1 MSYQELIA
9 KAMKGRSVNALAKA
23 LHVPQPTMRNYCNG
37 DRLPDYVTAAAL
49 AKEAGVE
56 MGEMFIALVEEEAKK
71 KGITAKIAEG
81 FKKLLSLAN
90 PRQDWIPGTVVA
102 A

>member
-37 DRLPDYVTAAAL
+37 DRLPDYVTAFAL
-49 AKEAGVE
+49 AKEAGIDVR
-56 MGEMFIALVEEEAKK
+56 EMFMALVEEEARK
-71 KGITAKIAEG
+71 KGLMEKISQG
-81 FKKLLSLAN
+81 FNWLVSLAK
-90 PRQDWIPGTVVA
+90 PRRDWVPA
-102 A
+102 W